1 MRLKAEGM
9 EFHQIKEEL
18 QRWYNKDKT
27 ATIQQELS
35 TAASGVAGAAV
46 GMIA

>member
-1 MRLKAEGM
+1 MRLKADGM

-27 ATIQQELS
+27 VTIQQELS
-35 TAASGVAGAAV
+35 TAASDIAGASV